1 MKVSITKTKSS
12 KLLYITKSTRVGN
25 KVTTSTV
32 KKLGKVDDLM
42 KSQNLN
48 SEQEVIDWAKNLAKQ
63 MTEKKQ
69 SGATTIVLN
78 QQCQIELDDRRLF
91 HGGYLFLQDILY
103 DMKFKNIIRN
113 INGRYLYEY
122 NMEAILSDLIFARIL
137 EPCSKRASLEVCKGF
152 LEPPK
157 YELHDIYRALSVLA
171 KEDDYIQSELYK
183 NSNFVVERNNKV
195 LYYDCTNYFF
205 EIEDEDE
212 FRKYGKEKNHRPN
225 PIVQMGLFMDG
236 NGIPLA
242 YNVFAGNQNEQR
254 SMTPTENKI
263 INDFGFDK
271 FIICTDAGLASETN
285 KRFNHIEGR
294 GFIITQSIKKLDDK
308 TKAWALSPYG
318 FKRVGDNVEIKDIT
332 NISEEDQK
340 YMKHLYYKEM
350 PYKLKSVDQNLIVTY
365 SVKYAK
371 YQKKIRDKQLSR
383 AKEMVDKKT
392 VNKNKNPNSPT
403 RFISKAVIDSDTG
416 EVKENIQDDYYIDEN
431 IVNEEAKYDGFYAVT
446 TDLFD
451 AKVEEVLSI
460 SERRWEIEESFRIM
474 KTDFEARPVYLQRE
488 DRISAHFLICFI
500 ALLVYRV
507 LEKKLEGKYTTDQI
521 LSTLRE
527 YQFLKITGEG
537 YIPTYTRTL
546 LTDKLHD
553 VFGFR
558 TDYEI
563 NSTDKMRGIIKNT
576 KK

>member
-1 MKVSITKTKSS
+1 MRISITRTKSS
-12 KLLYITKSTRVGN
+12 KLLYITQSIRVGD

-32 KKLGKVDDLM
+32 KKLGKVEDLM
-42 KSQNLN
+42 KSQNLD
-48 SEQEVIDWAKNLAKQ
+48 SEEEVIEWARNLAQQ

-69 SGATTIVLN
+69 SGSTTIVLN
-78 QQCQIELDDRRLF
+78 QQRQIELDDRRLF

-137 EPCSKRASLEVCKGF
+137 EPCSKRASLEVCKSF

-157 YELHDIYRALSVLA
+157 YELHDIYRALTVLA
-171 KEDDYIQSELYK
+171 KEDDYIQSEIYK

-205 EIEDEDE
+205 EIENEDE

-294 GFIITQSIKKLDDK
+294 GFIITQSIKKLDEK
-308 TKAWALSPYG
+308 TKAWALSAYG
-318 FKRVGDNVEIKDIT
+318 FKRVSDNAEIKDIT
-332 NISEEDQK
+332 NISEEDK
-340 YMKHLYYKEM
+340 DYLNHLYYKEM

-365 SVKYAK
+365 SPKYAK

-392 VNKNKNPNSPT
+392 VDKKKNPNSPT
-403 RFISKAVIDSDTG
+403 RFINKSVIDSDTG
-416 EVKENIQDDYYIDEN
+416 EVKENVQDDYYIDEN

-451 AKVEEVLSI
+451 ASVEEVLSI
-460 SERRWEIEESFRIM
+460 SEKRWEIEESFRIM

-488 DRISAHFLICFI
+488 DRIKAHFLICFI

-507 LEKKLEGKYTTDQI
+507 LEKKLEGKYTTEQI
-521 LSTLRE
+521 LSTLRD
-527 YQFLKITGEG
+527 YQFLKIIGEG
-537 YIPTYTRTL
+537 YIPTYTRTI

-563 NSTDKMRGIIKNT
+563 NSTDKIRGIIKNT